1 MPDIKKK
8 WTLMFYFASDNP
20 LAPGIISQL
29 KALKAAGFH
38 KEANVIAQFDPYT
51 EGTPTH
57 IFDVNIIKKLEST
70 EEFKIGFDSEDP
82 FIRNL
87 VEDKLWRDERDRTGK
102 NLIRDRIKKALKD
115 RADYAPG
122 IPRSGTVETNGK
134 RYELG
139 PLVSLDEFL
148 RFCSSRYPAE
158 HYMLF
163 ILGHGVAVGN
173 DLFLFDEH
181 GQENTLSLTGL
192 RRVLESFKL
201 DIRSHNGSFE
211 LISFHSCSVSSL
223 EMAYELRNTAKY
235 MLASQGATFVGS
247 WPYREILLR
256 IFKDLKINE
265 NILNDGQ
272 IKAMLT
278 KIFSYCLHNS
288 TDFLLAGYPFDL
300 CLSDLR
306 KMQDVKP
313 YLDTL
318 AKALID
324 GLDDPEVKES
334 ILLAHLESQ
343 SFYGEMYSDIIDF
356 CRCLYLRLNRARE
369 SNRKLVSEAAINSN
383 GGLAGNN
390 VVPSSIE
397 TALEP
402 SAGNLPALIGNTGVA
417 TVDKTIVPDITSQA
431 STSPKELEISPLE
444 KACADFI
451 IASRETIVEN
461 GFAGP
466 EYQYAR
472 GLSIY
477 FPWSRP
483 SADSGILSHYREY
496 QLAINERP
504 PEEPP
509 QKPQGKSSAQ
519 AKRKYEE
526 LPPTW
531 FNFLDRYFDETRRTP
546 TIYKEEPQEAL
557 NENERRRE
565 SEKLSQD
572 EELFEDKIAVVYTQA
587 APNMAP
593 NAPGTLQKGDKTDP
607 MGGDCVCP
615 SIKNYFRDTRPRRD
629 RKRPPSRESSGFARS
644 IFKQSA

>member
-1 MPDIKKK
+1 MPDTKKK

-57 IFDVNIIKKLEST
+57 IFDVNIIKKLESV
-70 EEFKIGFDSEDP
+70 EEFNIGFDSEDP

-87 VEDKLWRDERDRTGK
+87 VEDKLWRDERDRNGK
-102 NLIRDRIKKALKD
+102 ELIRDRIKKALKD
-115 RADYAPG
+115 ARAEYAPG
-122 IPRSGTVETNGK
+122 VPRSSTVESNGY
-134 RYELG
+134 RFEMG
-139 PLVSLDEFL
+139 PLRSLDEFL

-163 ILGHGVAVGN
+163 ILGHGVVVGN

-181 GQENTLSLTGL
+181 AQEQSLSLTGL
-192 RRVLESFKL
+192 RSVLENFKL
-201 DIRSHNGSFE
+201 DIRSHNGAFE
-211 LISFHSCSVSSL
+211 LVSFHSCSVSSL
-223 EMAYELRNTAKY
+223 EVAYELKNTAKY

-265 NILNDGQ
+265 NNLNEGQ

-300 CLSDLR
+300 CLCDLR
-306 KMQDVKP
+306 DMEEVKP
-313 YLDTL
+313 QLDKL

-324 GLDDPEVKES
+324 GLEDPDPATQES
-334 ILLAHLESQ
+334 ILLAHLKSQ
-343 SFYGEMYSDIIDF
+343 SFYGEMYTDIVDF
-356 CRCLYLRLNRARE
+356 ARCLYLRLKAARE
-369 SNRKLVSEAAINSN
+369 SKAAAEATAVSN
-383 GGLAGNN
+383 GSGGGNN
-390 VVPSSIE
+390 TDPSDIS
-397 TALEP
+397 AKMLEA
-402 SAGNLPALIGNTGVA
+402 SSSNLPVLVGNTGVTTLEK
-417 TVDKTIVPDITSQA
+417 TVTPNIAAQI
-431 STSPKELEISPLE
+431 STSPKEVMGPLE
-444 KACADFI
+444 RACADFI
-451 IASRETIVEN
+451 LAIRETIVRS

-483 SADSGILSHYREY
+483 SADSGILGHYREY
-496 QLAINERP
+496 QIAVRDVP
-504 PEEPP
+504 KEEAKESTGDDGPADP
-509 QKPQGKSSAQ
+509 QY
-519 AKRKYEE
+519 KRKHEE
-526 LPPTW
+526 LPTW
-531 FNFLDRYFDETRRTP
+531 FDFLTRYFDDTRRTP
-546 TIYKEEPQEAL
+546 TIYKEKPEAEL
-557 NENERRRE
+557 GDDLKGPET
-565 SEKLSQD
+565 LTA
-572 EELFEDKIAVVYTQA
+572 EEQLFEDKIAVVYTQA
-587 APNMAP
+587 APNIAP
-593 NAPGTLQKGDKTDP
+593 NVPGTLQKGDKTDP
-607 MGGDCVCP
+607 MGGDCACP
-615 SIKNYFRDTRPRRD
+615 TIKNYFRDTRPRRE
-629 RKRPPSRESSGFARS
+629 RTQPPRGSNGFARS